1 MFQLVCIW
9 ITTWGV
15 ERLWTNI
22 FFEHPIFYNSTH
34 LNYVDLKNTFIFVFV
49 VITLNKVTY
58 AFGTFKLC
66 YHFPLI
72 TILLENHLKVYFNFC
87 EFGLMLIILCVH
99 VCNNICITNLL
110 IEVFYI
116 VNILFCPL
124 SYICT
129 SMSK

>member
-15 ERLWTNI
+15 ERLWTNE
-22 FFEHPIFYNSTH
+22 FFWASHFLQFNSFELCWFEKYIYFCVCSYH
-34 LNYVDLKNTFIFVFV
+34 LKQGNLY
-49 VITLNKVTY
+49 
-58 AFGTFKLC
+58 FGTFKLC

-72 TILLENHLKVYFNFC
+72 TILSKNHLKVYFYFC
-87 EFGLMLIILCVH
+87 EFGLMLIILYVH

-110 IEVFYI
+110 IDVFYI
-116 VNILFCPL
+116 VLICPL
-124 SYICT
+124 SYICP